1 MGKKI
6 KIYETEI
13 KRATRRK
20 LMENYL
26 DEDYEMRDTYSKRD
40 FKPTPREKGIEGVFG
55 KYGDDMDPAV
65 LRYMRKN
72 PDAILR
78 RMAKQYPEIYM
89 RHAPVQPD
97 YRDYD
102 EPIDVS
108 NQYDKGIPGFE
119 GTMGALDDISIMDE
133 AEETTVKQTKYTSDE
148 VKRAEQEGVGI
159 NIEKSGSVM
168 LNKDGGMTVTS
179 KNESTKDLFKKF
191 LNRK

>member
-6 KIYETEI
+6 KIYESEI

-65 LRYMRKN
+65 IRYMRKN
-72 PDAILR
+72 PDAILK

-97 YRDYD
+97 YRDYP

-108 NQYDKGIPGFE
+108 DQYDEE
-119 GTMGALDDISIMDE
+119 GYYIGMDE
-133 AEETTVKQTKYTSDE
+133 ATEMNVTQYDFKKPGEVEEFNKD
-148 VKRAEQEGVGI
+148 VKRVDGEKVSVGPEGGQI
-159 NIEKSGSVM
+159 
-168 LNKDGGMTVTS
+168 TS
-179 KNESTKDLFKKF
+179 ESTKDLFKKF
-191 LNRK
+191 LNKR

>member
-6 KIYETEI
+6 KIYESEI

-65 LRYMRKN
+65 IRYMRKN
-72 PDAILR
+72 PDAILK

-89 RHAPVQPD
+89 RNAPVQPD
-97 YRDYD
+97 YRDYP

-108 NQYDKGIPGFE
+108 DQYDEE
-119 GTMGALDDISIMDE
+119 GYYIDE
-133 AEETTVKQTKYTSDE
+133 AEE
-148 VKRAEQEGVGI
+148 
-159 NIEKSGSVM
+159 
-168 LNKDGGMTVTS
+168 MTVYGKNDNPDLEEIERGSQFGIKGDDDIIRTYTA
-179 KNESTKDLFKKF
+179 NESTEDLFKKF
-191 LNRK
+191 LNKR

>member
-6 KIYETEI
+6 KIYESEI

-65 LRYMRKN
+65 IRYMRKN

-97 YRDYD
+97 YRDYPD
-102 EPIDVS
+102 PIDVS
-108 NQYDKGIPGFE
+108 DQYDEE
-119 GTMGALDDISIMDE
+119 GYYIDE

-159 NIEKSGSVM
+159 DVDGSVM

>member
-26 DEDYEMRDTYSKRD
+26 EEEEDNQEMSGSFHRKD
-40 FKPTPREKGIEGVFG
+40 FKPSKREKDVMSVFG
-55 KYGDDMDPAV
+55 DMYGQDIPPV
-65 LRYMRKN
+65 VIRYMRKN
-72 PDAILR
+72 PDHVLR
-78 RMAKQYPEIYM
+78 RLSKIYPEIYM

-108 NQYDKGIPGFE
+108 NQYDEDGYYI
-119 GTMGALDDISIMDE
+119 DE
-133 AEETTVKQTKYTSDE
+133 ATEMNVTQYDFKNPGDL
-148 VKRAEQEGVGI
+148 EQF
-159 NIEKSGSVM
+159 
-168 LNKDGGMTVTS
+168 NKDVKGVDGKKVSVGPEGGQITS
-179 KNESTKDLFKKF
+179 ESTKDLFKKF

>member
-6 KIYETEI
+6 KIYESEI

-26 DEDYEMRDTYSKRD
+26 DEDYEMRDTYSKRN

-65 LRYMRKN
+65 IRYMRKN

-97 YRDYD
+97 YRDYT

-108 NQYDKGIPGFE
+108 DQYDEE
-119 GTMGALDDISIMDE
+119 GYYIDE
-133 AEETTVKQTKYTSDE
+133 AEETTVKQTKYTSDD
-148 VKRAEQEGVGI
+148 VKRAEQEGAGI
-159 NIEKSGSVM
+159 DVDGSVM

>member
-6 KIYETEI
+6 KIYESEI

-26 DEDYEMRDTYSKRD
+26 EEEEDNQEMSGSFHRKD
-40 FKPTPREKGIEGVFG
+40 FKPSKREKDVMGVFG
-55 KYGDDMDPAV
+55 DMYGQDIPPV
-65 LRYMRKN
+65 VIRYMRKN
-72 PDAILR
+72 PDHVLR
-78 RMAKQYPEIYM
+78 RLSKIYPEIYM
-89 RHAPVQPD
+89 RHAPVQH
-97 YRDYD
+97 D
-102 EPIDVS
+102 E
-108 NQYDKGIPGFE
+108 E
-119 GTMGALDDISIMDE
+119 GYYIDE
-133 AEETTVKQTKYTSDE
+133 AEETTVKQTKYTPDE

-159 NIEKSGSVM
+159 DVDGSVM

>member
-6 KIYETEI
+6 KIYESEI

-65 LRYMRKN
+65 IRYMRKN

-97 YRDYD
+97 YRDYPD
-102 EPIDVS
+102 TIDVS
-108 NQYDKGIPGFE
+108 DQYDEE
-119 GTMGALDDISIMDE
+119 GYYIDE

-148 VKRAEQEGVGI
+148 VKRAEQEGVSI
-159 NIEKSGSVM
+159 DVDGSVM